1 MDKAMERHTLTLTNK
16 ISELEKIRDGLE
28 RLGEEW
34 GIDPQTCMSVNL
46 ALEEAFTNIVNYA
59 FENND
64 PQEIVIDMNKA
75 DDRLSITITDEG
87 RPYDPTQNP
96 EPDTSLPAEERPIG
110 GLGIFLIRK
119 IMDEV
124 AYERNGNKNH
134 LTLVKQ
140 LNT

>member
-1 MDKAMERHTLTLTNK
+1 MERHTLTLTNK
-16 ISELEKIRDGLE
+16 ISELEKIRDSLE

-34 GIDPQTCMSVNL
+34 GVDPQTCMSVNL

-75 DDRLSITITDEG
+75 DDRLTITITDEG
-87 RPYDPTQNP
+87 RPYDPTKNP
-96 EPDTSLPAEERPIG
+96 EPDTSLPAEDRPIG

>member
-1 MDKAMERHTLTLTNK
+1 MKRHTLTLTNK
-16 ISELEKIRDGLE
+16 ISELEKIRDSLE
-28 RLGEEW
+28 RLGEDW
-34 GIDPQTCMSVNL
+34 GVDPRTCMSVNL

-64 PQEIVIDMNKA
+64 PREIVIDMQKTDA
-75 DDRLSITITDEG
+75 RLIITITDEG

-96 EPDTSLPAEERPIG
+96 EPDTTLPAEERTIG

-124 AYERNGNKNH
+124 AYERNGNKNQ
-134 LTLVKQ
+134 LTLTK
-140 LNT
+140 NIHA

>member
-1 MDKAMERHTLTLTNK
+1 MERHTLTLTNK
-16 ISELEKIRDGLE
+16 ISELEKIRDSLE

-34 GIDPQTCMSVNL
+34 GVDPQTCMSVNL
-46 ALEEAFTNIVNYA
+46 ALEEAFTNIVHYA
-59 FENND
+59 FEAND
-64 PQEIVIDMNKA
+64 PQEVVIDMNKA
-75 DDRLSITITDEG
+75 DDRLTITITDEG
-87 RPYDPTQNP
+87 RPYDPTKNP
-96 EPDTSLPAEERPIG
+96 EPDTSLPVEERPIG

-124 AYERNGNKNH
+124 AYKRQGNKNH